1 MAVRKTKGPGDGLK
15 PGERRVKS
23 GYLPLQHQ
31 GGIDPGSIRK
41 MTPADTVGGFH
52 NPQFPNQRIDFSR
65 SMTSTK
71 GGRTFAQPE
80 FIETIATKAKGPG
93 KPKAEVKPVKE
104 NVGTLKT
111 RSVRQISTRPANSD
125 IVKLQKRKMVK
136 PEVKPIFKGTVSA
149 QGKLTGKVGNQLR
162 NAPIKRVATA
172 IANVPA
178 KAVFNREQKLAAG
191 YKRADQTMGGTGVK
205 MMNKKEGLATLK
217 AEKGVLKSIKKD
229 KTVDVKS
236 ALKDIKLAERYQKR
250 AIKGKI
256 GKYTK

>member
-1 MAVRKTKGPGDGLK
+1 MAVRKTSGPGDG
-15 PGERRVKS
+15 
-23 GYLPLQHQ
+23 
-31 GGIDPGSIRK
+31 
-41 MTPADTVGGFH
+41 M
-52 NPQFPNQRIDFSR
+52 
-65 SMTSTK
+65 
-71 GGRTFAQPE
+71 
-80 FIETIATKAKGPG
+80 
-93 KPKAEVKPVKE
+93 
-104 NVGTLKT
+104 TLKT
-111 RSVRQISTRPANSD
+111 KSATQVTTRPSRSEIISAP
-125 IVKLQKRKMVK
+125 KRKMVK
-136 PEVKPIFKGTVSA
+136 PEAKPIFKGTVSA

-178 KAVFNREQKLAAG
+178 KAVFKREQKLAAG
-191 YKRADQTMGGTGVK
+191 YKRADQTMGGTGIK
-205 MMNKKEGLATLK
+205 MMNKKEGLAAIK